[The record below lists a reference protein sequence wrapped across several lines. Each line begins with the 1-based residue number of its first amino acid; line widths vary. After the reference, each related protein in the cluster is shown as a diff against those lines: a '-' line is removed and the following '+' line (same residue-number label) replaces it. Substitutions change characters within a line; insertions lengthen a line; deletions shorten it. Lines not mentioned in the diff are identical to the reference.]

1 MRVPDQEFFDI
12 ALREYKLLESL
23 GEGHENIMKVED
35 IFFNEMHE
43 KVYTI
48 MDYAGKGSNLT
59 TFIEQFEE

>member
-35 IFFNEMHE
+35 IFFNEMHG

-48 MDYAGKGSNLT
+48 MDYAGEGSNLT